1 MLITQAEFARLCGV
15 SKPTIFGHLKPGG
28 RLTPALKKRG
38 KQKRI
43 DTRHLAAADY
53 LERHGASAPADAPGP
68 VTAKRKPGRKP
79 AARKPPHGETLD
91 AVTVDE
97 TITAELGEGV
107 AEIFA
112 RMRAENLPENPT
124 DFYDWSLRQIIGTF
138 GSADNFK
145 RFLEC
150 AKLIEVI
157 EKERTATAAKKAEL
171 VNRDVLRASLWG
183 PLEMLC
189 QRLLGDTSRT
199 LARQLLMRAKAGDT
213 PEAVEAKIRKRISTE
228 IVNFKKK
235 VSSLVSGIDA
245 GTG

>member
-43 DTRHLAAADY
+43 DTRHPAAAEY
-53 LERHGASAPADAPGP
+53 MERHGASAPADAPGP

-79 AARKPPHGETLD
+79 AARKPAHGETLD
-91 AVTVDE
+91 AATVDE

-112 RMRAENLPENPT
+112 RIRAENLPESPT

-157 EKERTATAAKKAEL
+157 EKERIATAVKKGQL
-171 VNRDVLRASLWG
+171 VNRDALRVTLWG
-183 PLEMLC
+183 PLEMLN

-199 LARQLLMRAKAGDT
+199 LGRQTVLWGKAGDT
-213 PEAVEAKIRKRISTE
+213 AEAAEAKIRKRMTTE
-228 IVNFKKK
+228 LANFKKRFP
-235 VSSLVSGIDA
+235 A
-245 GTG
+245 